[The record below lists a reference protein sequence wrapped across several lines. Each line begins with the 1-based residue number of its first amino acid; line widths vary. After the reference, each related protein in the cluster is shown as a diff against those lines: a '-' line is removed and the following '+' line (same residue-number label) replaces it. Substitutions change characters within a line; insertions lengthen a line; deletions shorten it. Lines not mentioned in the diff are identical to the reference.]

1 MSREP
6 DLTVRPH
13 AMTGSNQ
20 RPSQAMDGSAMP
32 RSGRRREAR
41 WAFAALLG
49 AAVVMAAPV
58 ADAGV
63 AGASPTPAAP
73 VLAPAVVVTCPGTKP
88 KARPC
93 EVVVCNNGEWA
104 SYNQAPGTACN
115 DSNACTYGDVCDAA
129 GACRGTP
136 ITCAPRGPCELSACN
151 GTSTCVVTTR
161 ASGTVCPYSN
171 TGNPADAPNPCE
183 NTCDGTSYRCQP

>member
-1 MSREP
+1 MDTSRRSRANLHRAAGLGALVAASFIVALP
-6 DLTVRPH
+6 
-13 AMTGSNQ
+13 
-20 RPSQAMDGSAMP
+20 GSAQV
-32 RSGRRREAR
+32 SSAQL
-41 WAFAALLG
+41 AA
-49 AAVVMAAPV
+49 AQ
-58 ADAGV
+58 
-63 AGASPTPAAP
+63 
-73 VLAPAVVVTCPGTKP
+73 PAVLVTCPGTKP
-88 KARPC
+88 RAQPC

-104 SYNQAPGTACN
+104 SYYQAPGTACN